1 MQVRPDLKEEM
12 AATKEQAAREE
23 RLRVALA
30 RLSASSSHV
39 DPPSAAPVSPVQRR
53 KAPSE
58 VAGGGVGALGSPS
71 GGAERAMLAAAAI
84 APPPQAEQ
92 MACLMV
98 EIAEAE
104 DELTKAEGTAEVLE
118 YMHTNIAALRTDL
131 RRAKERG
138 EAERDHLTLVIARVE
153 NEREHARSQAQQAVH
168 ELNRAREREAKRSAQ
183 RAARLAKLRKEQEL
197 AHRMATDPKTVQPH
211 PLLVK
216 LEEEKHARLDAATA
230 VAARDAAEGHL
241 ENASKQ
247 AKVEKQLAKLEHAF
261 AQMSLRVVP
270 DMPLRAKLRHVVEFV
285 RNGDRTVQVQV
296 QETSARRDR
305 LATQL
310 LEVREAL
317 AQWQVGGGGGSG
329 SGAVGSGAEGSGAM
343 QGREGGEA
351 GVAGINQPAVSVS
364 TANVVAATAAPTPPV
379 GCSPLWA
386 DELEEVRLQA
396 RREAEARVSEVEERH
411 DRAQKLAERAL
422 QQLQALHMALANSAD
437 WTVGAIRRVERE
449 VREQRETM
457 KVAAVEANESA
468 EAVRPHLPS
477 ASPNPMYH
485 LPSGSPRRRQRSSIQ
500 RGAMHRTVKGAAL
513 TAFEHGQLDGAVTS
527 ASPSASSPGSPS
539 SVFLTA
545 VADPAEVTEERA
557 GSLDRASRLSSMQS
571 EPLDAI
577 SMQSDRASRLSSM
590 QRGAAKGAGGAMW
603 SFGGSPVPAPTAA
616 ADDDDGDDDDDDRA
630 RISHFA
636 ASVAA
641 PVPATVTGGN
651 YSDALGICDEFDEEE
666 AERDGVEP
674 LARLEQALAALMVV
688 ATPLLDAREGEEY
701 ARAAAIAAAAH
712 STAAREAPTKTPTKA
727 PPLNRRS
734 VGSQSVDSQVA
745 MALDSAP
752 WSSPPSALNSART
765 SAHSSPTV
773 AWPLPEG
780 EWPLPPAS
788 SYSLQ
793 APPAP
798 STAPAPPAPAPPA
811 PSTAPQLSASLSASS
826 EPRAVASTRTGQPS
840 VSLGTVHASLSA
852 PCMGAAPSEPRAVA
866 STRTGQPSPS
876 LGGVVTTALVATP
889 HPSSPPAGATHVA
902 ALNTA
907 HLTATPSPSARRR
920 GADKAP
926 PFSREELKAASAKVL
941 RMGKTRDAHKRAP
954 PTPAQLKASR
964 AALEYI
970 KLARSAGASSGAC
983 FKTNLALVR
992 LKAAATDHWGRPQTI
1007 PHLGK
1012 DLATSK
1018 SELLWMERPSP
1029 SAQDSQGPFLETRTI
1044 H

>member
-23 RLRVALA
+23 RLRVAFA

-39 DPPSAAPVSPVQRR
+39 VLESPPSAAAVSPVQRR
-53 KAPSE
+53 RAPSE
-58 VAGGGVGALGSPS
+58 VAGKLAGGGVGALGSPS

-84 APPPQAEQ
+84 APPPQAEL
-92 MACLMV
+92 MASLMV
-98 EIAEAE
+98 EVAEAE
-104 DELTKAEGTAEVLE
+104 DELAEAEGTAEVLE
-118 YMHTNIAALRTDL
+118 YMQSNIAALRTDL

-138 EAERDHLTLVIARVE
+138 EAERDHLNLVIARE
-153 NEREHARSQAQQAVH
+153 DNEREHARSQAQQAVH

-197 AHRMATDPKTVQPH
+197 AHHMATDPRTVQPH

-216 LEEEKHARLDAATA
+216 LAEEKMARLDAATA
-230 VAARDAAEGHL
+230 VAARDAAEGLL

-247 AKVEKQLAKLEHAF
+247 AKVKKQLARLEHAF
-261 AQMSLRVVP
+261 AHMSSILRIAP
-270 DMPLRAKLRHVVEFV
+270 GTPLQTKLRHVVEFV
-285 RNGDRTVQVQV
+285 RNGDRTMQVQM

-305 LATQL
+305 LAAQL
-310 LEVREAL
+310 LQLREAL
-317 AQWQVGGGGGSG
+317 AQWQVVGGGGSG
-329 SGAVGSGAEGSGAM
+329 SCAEGGGAK

-351 GVAGINQPAVSVS
+351 VVAGTNQPAVSVS
-364 TANVVAATAAPTPPV
+364 TANVVAAAAAPIPPV
-379 GCSPLWA
+379 GSSPLGA

-396 RREAEARVSEVEERH
+396 RREAEARMSEAEERH
-411 DRAQKLAERAL
+411 DGAQKLAERAS
-422 QQLQALHMALANSAD
+422 QQLRALQMALANAAD

-449 VREQRETM
+449 VREQRKTM
-457 KVAAVEANESA
+457 EVAAVEANESA
-468 EAVRPHLPS
+468 EAVRPRLPS
-477 ASPNPMYH
+477 GSPPPLYH
-485 LPSGSPRRRQRSSIQ
+485 LPTGSPRRRQRSSIQ
-500 RGAMHRTVKGAAL
+500 LKPMPGTGKGAAIK
-513 TAFEHGQLDGAVTS
+513 TFEHGQSDGAVTS
-527 ASPSASSPGSPS
+527 PSPSASSLGSPS

-545 VADPAEVTEERA
+545 VAEKAEETEERA
-557 GSLDRASRLSSMQS
+557 GSLDRASRLSSMTG
-571 EPLDAI
+571 
-577 SMQSDRASRLSSM
+577 RC
-590 QRGAAKGAGGAMW
+590 QRGAAKGAGGAIW
-603 SFGGSPVPAPTAA
+603 SFGGPPVPAPTAA

-630 RISHFA
+630 RLAYIS

-641 PVPATVTGGN
+641 SVPATVTGGN
-651 YSDALGICDEFDEEE
+651 YSDALGIFDEED

-701 ARAAAIAAAAH
+701 ARAATTAAAART
-712 STAAREAPTKTPTKA
+712 TAAREAPTKAPTKA
-727 PPLNRRS
+727 PPHNRRS
-734 VGSQSVDSQVA
+734 VGSQSVDSEA
-745 MALDSAP
+745 ALAP
-752 WSSPPSALNSART
+752 WSPPPSALNSART
-765 SAHSSPTV
+765 SAHSSPTA
-773 AWPLPEG
+773 AWPLPE
-780 EWPLPPAS
+780 EQSPPAS
-788 SYSLQ
+788 SSSALSRALQ

-798 STAPAPPAPAPPA
+798 STAPARSA
-811 PSTAPQLSASLSASS
+811 PSAAPQLSASLSAPCICG
-826 EPRAVASTRTGQPS
+826 PRAV
-840 VSLGTVHASLSA
+840 V
-852 PCMGAAPSEPRAVA
+852 GAAPSEPRAVA

-876 LGGVVTTALVATP
+876 LDGVATAAWVAPP
-889 HPSSPPAGATHVA
+889 HPSSPPAGAAHVA
-902 ALNTA
+902 
-907 HLTATPSPSARRR
+907 ATPSPSARRR
-920 GADKAP
+920 GADKPP

-941 RMGKTRDAHKRAP
+941 KMGKTRDAHKRAP

-1018 SELLWMERPSP
+1018 SELLWMERPS
-1029 SAQDSQGPFLETRTI
+1029 QDS

>member
-23 RLRVALA
+23 RLRVAFA

-39 DPPSAAPVSPVQRR
+39 VLESPPSAAAVSPVQRR
-53 KAPSE
+53 RAPSE
-58 VAGGGVGALGSPS
+58 VAGKLAGGGVGALGSPS

-84 APPPQAEQ
+84 APPPQAEL
-92 MACLMV
+92 MASLMV
-98 EIAEAE
+98 EVAEAE
-104 DELTKAEGTAEVLE
+104 DELAEAEGTAEVLE
-118 YMHTNIAALRTDL
+118 YMQSNIAALRTDL

-138 EAERDHLTLVIARVE
+138 EAERDHLNLVIARE
-153 NEREHARSQAQQAVH
+153 DNEREHARSQAQQAVH

-197 AHRMATDPKTVQPH
+197 AHHMATDPRTVQPH

-216 LEEEKHARLDAATA
+216 LAEEKMARLDAATA
-230 VAARDAAEGHL
+230 VAARDAAEGLL

-247 AKVEKQLAKLEHAF
+247 AKVKKQLARLEHAF
-261 AQMSLRVVP
+261 AHMSSILRIAP
-270 DMPLRAKLRHVVEFV
+270 GTPLQTKLRHVVEFV
-285 RNGDRTVQVQV
+285 RNGDRTMQVQM

-305 LATQL
+305 LAAQL
-310 LEVREAL
+310 LQLREAL
-317 AQWQVGGGGGSG
+317 AQWQVVGGGGSG
-329 SGAVGSGAEGSGAM
+329 SCAEGGGAK

-351 GVAGINQPAVSVS
+351 VVAGTNQPAVSVS
-364 TANVVAATAAPTPPV
+364 TANVVAAAAAPIPPV
-379 GCSPLWA
+379 GSSPLGA

-396 RREAEARVSEVEERH
+396 RREAEARMSEAEERH
-411 DRAQKLAERAL
+411 DGAQKLAERAS
-422 QQLQALHMALANSAD
+422 QQLRALQMALANAAD

-449 VREQRETM
+449 VREQRKTM
-457 KVAAVEANESA
+457 EVAAVEANESA
-468 EAVRPHLPS
+468 EAVRPRLPS
-477 ASPNPMYH
+477 GSPPPLYH
-485 LPSGSPRRRQRSSIQ
+485 LPTGSPRRRQRSSIQ
-500 RGAMHRTVKGAAL
+500 LKPMPGTGKGAAAIK
-513 TAFEHGQLDGAVTS
+513 TFEHGQSDGAVTS
-527 ASPSASSPGSPS
+527 PSPSASSLGSPS

-545 VADPAEVTEERA
+545 VAEKAEETEERA
-557 GSLDRASRLSSMQS
+557 GSLDRASRLSSMTG
-571 EPLDAI
+571 
-577 SMQSDRASRLSSM
+577 RC
-590 QRGAAKGAGGAMW
+590 QRGAAKGVGGAIW
-603 SFGGSPVPAPTAA
+603 SFGGPPVPAPTAA

-630 RISHFA
+630 RLAYIS

-641 PVPATVTGGN
+641 SVPATVTGGN
-651 YSDALGICDEFDEEE
+651 YSDALGIFDEED

-688 ATPLLDAREGEEY
+688 AAPLLDAREGEEN
-701 ARAAAIAAAAH
+701 ARAATTAAAART
-712 STAAREAPTKTPTKA
+712 TAAREAPTKAPTKA
-727 PPLNRRS
+727 LTK
-734 VGSQSVDSQVA
+734 
-745 MALDSAP
+745 AL
-752 WSSPPSALNSART
+752 T
-765 SAHSSPTV
+765 SAHSSPTT

-780 EWPLPPAS
+780 QSPPAS
-788 SYSLQ
+788 SSSALSRALQ

-798 STAPAPPAPAPPA
+798 STAPARSA
-811 PSTAPQLSASLSASS
+811 PSAAPQLSASLSAPCICG
-826 EPRAVASTRTGQPS
+826 PRAV
-840 VSLGTVHASLSA
+840 V
-852 PCMGAAPSEPRAVA
+852 GAAPSEPRAVA

-876 LGGVVTTALVATP
+876 LDGVATAAWVAP
-889 HPSSPPAGATHVA
+889 SHPSSPPAGAAHVA
-902 ALNTA
+902 
-907 HLTATPSPSARRR
+907 ATPSPSARRR
-920 GADKAP
+920 GADKPP

-941 RMGKTRDAHKRAP
+941 KMGKTRDAHKRAP

-1018 SELLWMERPSP
+1018 SELLWMERPS
-1029 SAQDSQGPFLETRTI
+1029 QDS

>member
-317 AQWQVGGGGGSG
+317 AQWQVSGGGGSG

-500 RGAMHRTVKGAAL
+500 LGPMPGTGKGAAIK
-513 TAFEHGQLDGAVTS
+513 TFEQGQPDGAVTS
-527 ASPSASSPGSPS
+527 PSPSASSLGSPS
-539 SVFLTA
+539 FVFLTA
-545 VADPAEVTEERA
+545 VAETAEETEERA
-557 GSLDRASRLSSMQS
+557 GSLDRASRLSSM
-571 EPLDAI
+571 
-577 SMQSDRASRLSSM
+577 RGRC
-590 QRGAAKGAGGAMW
+590 QRGAAKGAGGAIW
-603 SFGGSPVPAPTAA
+603 SFGGPPVPAPTAA
-616 ADDDDGDDDDDDRA
+616 AEDDDGDDDDDDRA
-630 RISHFA
+630 RLAHIA

-641 PVPATVTGGN
+641 SVPATVTGGN
-651 YSDALGICDEFDEEE
+651 YSDALGIFDEED
-666 AERDGVEP
+666 AERDGFEP

-765 SAHSSPTV
+765 SAHSAPTV

-907 HLTATPSPSARRR
+907 HLAATPSPSARRR